1 MKKSIRV
8 ICGVVAGC
16 LAGLCRAEAPAKI
29 PPPLAAG
36 VQSHYD
42 TETATVEKVFAATDG
57 EHRFVAYQVTWQGAE
72 VIVSDTLA
80 RSDFKVGDTITF
92 LSQRIAMTAPP
103 ADVSSL
109 SFTLVE
115 APKSAN
121 FGVEAGGAPT
131 APAEQDRLIKL
142 VQGDLSVAT
151 SERER
156 FYALGKAARKA
167 LKEGKTEEAFEL
179 AAELERLARNYKDDW
194 NYGNAVQDSNQVLG
208 RIALAEGDVAEARK
222 RLLAS
227 ADSKG
232 SPQMNSF
239 GPNMQLAKDLLE
251 QGEGEVVLEYFERC
265 GTFWKMGTDR
275 LAAWKQ
281 TVEQGEIPAFGASL
295 DY

>member
-1 MKKSIRV
+1 VTHRAMWSAVTMNWSLRIIFSI
-8 ICGVVAGC
+8 VAGS
-16 LAGLCRAEAPAKI
+16 LVGLLGSAVAANVPAPT
-29 PPPLAAG
+29 AAG
-36 VQSHYD
+36 VQSRYE
-42 TETATVEKVFAATDG
+42 TETATVEKVFAAADG
-57 EHRFVAYQVTWQGAE
+57 DHRFVAYQVTWKG
-72 VIVSDTLA
+72 VPVVVSDALA

-92 LSQRIAMTAPP
+92 LCQRLALTAPP
-103 ADVSSL
+103 PGVSSL
-109 SFTLVE
+109 SFTLVD
-115 APKSAN
+115 APKPAN
-121 FGVEAGGAPT
+121 FGVEAGGAPV

-167 LKEGKTEEAFEL
+167 LKEEKTEEAFEL

-251 QGEGEVVLEYFERC
+251 QGEG
-265 GTFWKMGTDR
+265 
-275 LAAWKQ
+275 
-281 TVEQGEIPAFGASL
+281 
-295 DY
+295 